1 MANSNLSKSKQK
13 EIKELIEIGRK
24 QGYLTV
30 SAINDLLPDN
40 LFDNDQI
47 GQITKLITDL
57 KIKVVESAKDAE
69 QETTLN
75 DEEVTDDEDTDISEE
90 EAVEVLSSLD
100 EEFGRTSDPVR
111 MYMREM
117 GTVELLNRAGEIVIA
132 KKIEAG
138 QKFLNNGSLIFG

>member
-69 QETTLN
+69 EETTLN

-100 EEFGRTSDPVR
+100 EEFGRTSDPV
-111 MYMREM
+111 
-117 GTVELLNRAGEIVIA
+117 L
-132 KKIEAG
+132 
-138 QKFLNNGSLIFG
+138 SLIHI